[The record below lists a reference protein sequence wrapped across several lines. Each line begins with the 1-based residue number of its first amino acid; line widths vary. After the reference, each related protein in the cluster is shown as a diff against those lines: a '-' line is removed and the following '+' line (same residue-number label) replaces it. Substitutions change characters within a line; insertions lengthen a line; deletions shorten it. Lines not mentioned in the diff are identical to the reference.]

1 MATQYN
7 IKVAIHT
14 CMGLGIFKS
23 VTDESLK
30 VVWIF
35 TWEECSSIQA
45 SASAV
50 SEWAPKVTWTVTGT
64 HCSCLPTH
72 IGWLFQEKKGHS
84 WIHTCIS
91 SNSPPQPQTDESL
104 LWKQVFEQIFGEMN
118 GPIETSH
125 PPRLPLVASGMKA
138 PVWFGRSTDPAGLG
152 TGTCNLDFT
161 FTKKCFCRTD
171 FLRHVSPISQN
182 SIVPI
187 WSR

>member
-1 MATQYN
+1 M
-7 IKVAIHT
+7 H
-14 CMGLGIFKS
+14 GLGYLS

-30 VVWIF
+30 VVWRF

-50 SEWAPKVTWTVTGT
+50 SEHQKWPGLLQVLTAHAFP
-64 HCSCLPTH
+64 H
-72 IGWLFQEKKGHS
+72 IWLVVPGKEGS
-84 WIHTCIS
+84 LMGIHTCIS

-161 FTKKCFCRTD
+161 FTKKCFCRTH